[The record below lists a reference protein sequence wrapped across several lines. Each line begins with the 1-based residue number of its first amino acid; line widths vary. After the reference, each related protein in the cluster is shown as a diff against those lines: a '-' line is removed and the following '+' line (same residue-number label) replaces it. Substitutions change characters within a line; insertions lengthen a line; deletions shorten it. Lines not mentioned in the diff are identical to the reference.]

1 MKTTVT
7 YTCTMEV
14 EVDQIENLRNK
25 LQGQLDYVESE
36 FGAEIID
43 ETTKVEFGDDATID
57 DKIDFVGGDYH
68 NDDKGY
74 TSIDVWFID
83 SDDGF
88 VAAHVYDNGFV
99 EWVTPSFADSSTVQE
114 VIEAVKESLKY
125 RV

>member
-7 YTCTMEV
+7 YTVTMEV
-14 EVDQIENLRNK
+14 EADQIENLRNK
-25 LQGQLDYVESE
+25 LQGQLDYVETE

-43 ETTKVEFGDDATID
+43 ETTKVEFGDDAAID

-68 NDDKGY
+68 NDAKGY
-74 TSIDVWFID
+74 TSIDVWFVG

-99 EWVTPSFADSSTVQE
+99 EWVDETFVDSILVQE
-114 VIEAVKESLKY
+114 VIESVKNTLKM
-125 RV
+125 

>member
-7 YTCTMEV
+7 YTVTMEV
-14 EVDQIENLRNK
+14 EADQIENLSNK
-25 LQGQLDYVESE
+25 LQGQLDYVETE

-43 ETTKVEFGDDATID
+43 ETTKVEFSDDAAID

-68 NDDKGY
+68 NDAKGY
-74 TSIDVWFID
+74 TSIDVWFIG

-99 EWVTPSFADSSTVQE
+99 EWVNPSFTDSIMVRE
-114 VIEAVKESLKY
+114 VIEAVKESLKK
-125 RV
+125 